1 MRRGAVA
8 DLLPVLAVEEGHFI
22 TVDGRIGAA
31 LACTGIN
38 LAIQSDEAAA
48 TVAALFAETLTYLPL
63 GAHLE
68 LLVTNRP
75 LRADEWVPRHR
86 AQFRA
91 PVGLAAYIEG
101 LADAYRHELGGQ
113 HIPDLRFYA
122 ILSLP
127 GATERRRPRRHRILG
142 TDRAAH
148 RGALAGLTLAASE
161 LAHALAELEIVAT
174 PLGRQGLLDLLWQCA
189 NPTWSQDVVAPY
201 REASPADVRTLRDRL
216 GQSRLVRR
224 ADMLC
229 LDRGYETTM
238 ALRALPDGT
247 FPGWLRALMATG
259 VAFRFAVHIEPL
271 AKEKERTAL
280 TRTLRQRHAVLAE
293 RRYQGSSPDI
303 EQEEA
308 YGEAQDLLR
317 QMSTTD
323 LRTFRTV
330 LFVTVRAG
338 TPTDLSAAARAVGKA
353 LGDAGGTAIDRCQ
366 LYQDVV
372 WQATLP
378 LARNPAG
385 MTYRTVTTN
394 LADTLPFL
402 HHRAGTRAGV
412 LIGFSHPGHEVV
424 TLDMYDPA
432 LDNSNLTCLG
442 ISGSGKT
449 MFAQSFALKHI
460 AKGGRVIVLDRSTGH
475 WDDLVAAVPGAVVHR
490 VLLDSG
496 FRINPWELPRHVNE
510 PSQTKLEYL
519 LDLHTLL
526 VGELHGGTPALTA
539 QERALLE
546 GACRAVYRE
555 KRQPFERH
563 LFEWLRRAEDS
574 EARDGDPL
582 RQQYRALAERLVP
595 YVDGGTYAGLLD
607 GPTTVRPDA
616 LLEVFNFKGLADR
629 LVPLAMLPLIEYIWA
644 VIADPTRPTLVVL
657 DEGWSLLNNPASA
670 RFVAEAT
677 RTGRHHGIITLNL
690 SQMVTDYEG
699 PLGRAVIDNAS
710 VSLLLAQSDHAL
722 PKVQEVFHLSADE
735 RAMVGRLRTVRQVRA
750 GAYLHSRR
758 GADSGEISL
767 YVTPEEYWLFTSV
780 PAERKLRQ
788 AAIARHGGDVW
799 AAVRALA
806 RGAALRDRRGRCRAG
821 APRGG
826 RRMKLAVGALVAV
839 LLVPLLLLAVAAAG
853 VAALAR
859 TLDPLGHLPGLPGSG
874 PLGPVRP
881 GGRPGLL
888 RGHGEPVRRGRRHR
902 PGIDPRPRLRPLG
915 RRAHRAPHRRDQS
928 REPARRPGGGD
939 PPSRAA
945 VRRGPAPD
953 RPVAT
958 GERHGH
964 GRDQQ
969 PRQRRQHALGRRQA
983 VRGAVRLHARA
994 VDDGPS
1000 VGGLSECRARVS
1012 ASGSTT
1018 SASSTAR
1025 PPTSPTTRA
1034 STTRAATRAM
1044 SAHRA
1049 ATPTPRLLLDLVRQ
1063 HAGPPVA
1070 PLVPA
1075 PGKPDPET
1083 GDCVPR
1089 LPVTSATESLTPA
1102 AGVAGDHGRRLRRAK
1117 ASRSRRDTASR
1128 PWAANPPS
1136 LAIPTSTPASTGARR
1151 WTPRS
1156 TPPPPRSPSRART
1169 AGR

>member
-8 DLLPVLAVEEGHFI
+8 DLLPVLAVEEHHFV
-22 TVDGRIGAA
+22 TVDGHVGAA

-38 LAIQSDEAAA
+38 LAIQSDESAA
-48 TVAALFAETLTYLPL
+48 TIAALFADTLNYLPL

-68 LLVTNRP
+68 LLVVNSP
-75 LRADEWVPRHR
+75 LRAEEWVPQHC
-86 AQFRA
+86 AQFH
-91 PVGLAAYIEG
+91 PPIGLAPYVDH
-101 LADAYRHELGGQ
+101 LAVAYRRELGGQ
-113 HIPDLRFYA
+113 HIPALGFYA
-122 ILSLP
+122 VLSLP
-127 GATERRRPRRHRILG
+127 SVRERHRRGTRRALG
-142 TDRAAH
+142 IRRMARDES
-148 RGALAGLTLAASE
+148 LATLTQAVSE

-174 PLGRQGLLDLLWQCA
+174 PIGRQGLLDLLWQCA
-189 NPTWSQDVVAPY
+189 NPTWSQAVVAPY
-201 REASPADVRTLRDRL
+201 REASPADLRTLRDRL

-224 ADMLC
+224 AEMLC

-238 ALRALPDGT
+238 SLRALPDGT
-247 FPGWLRALMATG
+247 FPGWLRSLMATG
-259 VAFRFAVHIEPL
+259 VAFRFAVHIEAL
-271 AKEKERTAL
+271 SKEKERHSL

-293 RRYQGSSPDI
+293 RQHQGSSPDI

-308 YGEAQDLLR
+308 YGEAEDLLR

-323 LRTFRTV
+323 LRTFRTAI
-330 LFVTVRAG
+330 FVTVRAG
-338 TPTDLSAAARAVGKA
+338 TPNDLAAAARAVGKA

-402 HHRAGTRAGV
+402 HHRAGTRGGA

-424 TLDMYDPA
+424 TLDMYDPS

-460 AKGGRVIVLDRSTGH
+460 ARGGRVIVLDRSTGH

-496 FRINPWELPRHVNE
+496 FRINPWELPRHATE
-510 PSQTKLEYL
+510 PNQTKLEYL

-526 VGELHGGTPALTA
+526 VGELHGGTPMLTA
-539 QERALLE
+539 QERAVLE
-546 GACRAVYRE
+546 GACRSVYRE
-555 KRQPFERH
+555 GRAPYERH
-563 LFEWLRRAEDS
+563 LFDWLRRAADEES
-574 EARDGDPL
+574 RDGDPL
-582 RQQYRALAERLVP
+582 RQQHYRALAERLIP

-699 PLGRAVIDNAS
+699 PLGQAVIDNAS

-722 PKVQEVFHLSADE
+722 PQVQAVFHLSADE
-735 RAMVGRLRTVRQVRA
+735 RAMVGRLRTVKQVRA

-806 RGAALRDRRGRCRAG
+806 QGEDD
-821 APRGG
+821 
-826 RRMKLAVGALVAV
+826 
-839 LLVPLLLLAVAAAG
+839 AAA
-853 VAALAR
+853 AE
-859 TLDPLGHLPGLPGSG
+859 D
-874 PLGPVRP
+874 
-881 GGRPGLL
+881 
-888 RGHGEPVRRGRRHR
+888 
-902 PGIDPRPRLRPLG
+902 
-915 RRAHRAPHRRDQS
+915 
-928 REPARRPGGGD
+928 
-939 PPSRAA
+939 
-945 VRRGPAPD
+945 
-953 RPVAT
+953 
-958 GERHGH
+958 
-964 GRDQQ
+964 
-969 PRQRRQHALGRRQA
+969 
-983 VRGAVRLHARA
+983 
-994 VDDGPS
+994 
-1000 VGGLSECRARVS
+1000 
-1012 ASGSTT
+1012 
-1018 SASSTAR
+1018 
-1025 PPTSPTTRA
+1025 
-1034 STTRAATRAM
+1034 
-1044 SAHRA
+1044 
-1049 ATPTPRLLLDLVRQ
+1049 TPMRI
-1063 HAGPPVA
+1063 
-1070 PLVPA
+1070 
-1075 PGKPDPET
+1075 
-1083 GDCVPR
+1083 
-1089 LPVTSATESLTPA
+1089 
-1102 AGVAGDHGRRLRRAK
+1102 VAGRA
-1117 ASRSRRDTASR
+1117 
-1128 PWAANPPS
+1128 
-1136 LAIPTSTPASTGARR
+1136 
-1151 WTPRS
+1151 
-1156 TPPPPRSPSRART
+1156 
-1169 AGR
+1169 

>member
-8 DLLPVLAVEEGHFI
+8 DLLPVLAVEEHHFV
-22 TVDGRIGAA
+22 TVDGHVGAA

-48 TVAALFAETLTYLPL
+48 TIAALFADTLNYLPL

-68 LLVTNRP
+68 LLAINTP
-75 LRADEWVPRHR
+75 LRGEEWVPRHLVQYAPPAGLDSYI
-86 AQFRA
+86 AQ
-91 PVGLAAYIEG
+91 LTAAYRREV
-101 LADAYRHELGGQ
+101 ADQ

-122 ILSLP
+122 LLSLP
-127 GATERRRPRRHRILG
+127 GAKEHHGAGSGRRGGRRTLRRNRAGHRE
-142 TDRAAH
+142 
-148 RGALAGLTLAASE
+148 ALADLTQAASE

-189 NPTWSQDVVAPY
+189 NPTWSQDVIAPY
-201 REASPADVRTLRDRL
+201 REASPADLRTLRDRL
-216 GQSRLVRR
+216 GQSRLLRR
-224 ADMLC
+224 ADMLY
-229 LDRGYETTM
+229 LDRSYETTM
-238 ALRALPDGT
+238 SLRALPDGT
-247 FPGWLRALMATG
+247 FPGWLRSLMATG
-259 VAFRFAVHIEPL
+259 VAFRFAVHIEAL
-271 AKEKERTAL
+271 SKEKERQSL

-293 RRYQGSSPDI
+293 RRHQGSSPDI

-317 QMSTTD
+317 AMATTD
-323 LRTFRTV
+323 LRTFRTAI
-330 LFVTVRAG
+330 FVTVRAG
-338 TPTDLSAAARAVGKA
+338 TPNDLAAAARAVGKA

-402 HHRAGTRAGV
+402 HHRAGTRGGA

-424 TLDMYDPA
+424 TLDMYDPS

-460 AKGGRVIVLDRSTGH
+460 ARGGRVIVLDRSTGH
-475 WDDLVAAVPGAVVHR
+475 WDDLVAAVPGAIVHR

-496 FRINPWELPRHVNE
+496 FRINPWELPRHTGE

-539 QERALLE
+539 QERAVLE

-555 KRQPFERH
+555 ERQPFERH
-563 LFEWLRRAEDS
+563 LFDWLRRAEDA
-574 EARDGDPL
+574 EVRDGDPL
-582 RQQYRALAERLVP
+582 RRQHYRALAERLAP
-595 YVDGGTYAGLLD
+595 YVYGGTYAGLLD

-616 LLEVFNFKGLADR
+616 LLEAFNFKGLADR
-629 LVPLAMLPLIEYIWA
+629 LVPLAMLPLIEYIWS

-699 PLGRAVIDNAS
+699 PLGQAVIDNAS

-722 PKVQEVFHLSADE
+722 PQVQSVFHLSADE
-735 RAMVGRLRTVRQVRA
+735 RAMVGRLRTVKQVRA

-788 AAIARHGGDVW
+788 AAIARHDGDVW
-799 AAVRALA
+799 AAVGELA
-806 RGAALRDRRGRCRAG
+806 RGER
-821 APRGG
+821 PS
-826 RRMKLAVGALVAV
+826 
-839 LLVPLLLLAVAAAG
+839 AAA
-853 VAALAR
+853 VE
-859 TLDPLGHLPGLPGSG
+859 G
-874 PLGPVRP
+874 PIR
-881 GGRPGLL
+881 
-888 RGHGEPVRRGRRHR
+888 
-902 PGIDPRPRLRPLG
+902 I
-915 RRAHRAPHRRDQS
+915 
-928 REPARRPGGGD
+928 
-939 PPSRAA
+939 
-945 VRRGPAPD
+945 
-953 RPVAT
+953 
-958 GERHGH
+958 
-964 GRDQQ
+964 
-969 PRQRRQHALGRRQA
+969 
-983 VRGAVRLHARA
+983 
-994 VDDGPS
+994 
-1000 VGGLSECRARVS
+1000 
-1012 ASGSTT
+1012 
-1018 SASSTAR
+1018 
-1025 PPTSPTTRA
+1025 
-1034 STTRAATRAM
+1034 
-1044 SAHRA
+1044 
-1049 ATPTPRLLLDLVRQ
+1049 
-1063 HAGPPVA
+1063 
-1070 PLVPA
+1070 
-1075 PGKPDPET
+1075 
-1083 GDCVPR
+1083 
-1089 LPVTSATESLTPA
+1089 
-1102 AGVAGDHGRRLRRAK
+1102 VAGRA
-1117 ASRSRRDTASR
+1117 
-1128 PWAANPPS
+1128 
-1136 LAIPTSTPASTGARR
+1136 
-1151 WTPRS
+1151 
-1156 TPPPPRSPSRART
+1156 
-1169 AGR
+1169 

>member
-1 MRRGAVA
+1 MHRGAVG
-8 DLLPVLAVEEGHFI
+8 DLLPVLAVEEHHFV
-22 TVDGRIGAA
+22 TVDGQVGAA

-48 TVAALFAETLTYLPL
+48 MIAALFADTLNYLPL

-68 LLVTNRP
+68 LLAVNAP
-75 LRADEWVPRHR
+75 LRAEEWVPRHC
-86 AQFRA
+86 AQFH
-91 PVGLAAYIEG
+91 PPIGLAPYVG
-101 LADAYRHELGGQ
+101 HLAEAYRRELGGQ

-127 GATERRRPRRHRILG
+127 GTNGGRRRRTTRRALRMH
-142 TDRAAH
+142 RAAH
-148 RGALAGLTLAASE
+148 NEALGTLTQAVSE
-161 LAHALAELEIVAT
+161 LAHAFAELDIVAT

-189 NPTWSQDVVAPY
+189 NPTWSQDVAAPS

-216 GQSRLVRR
+216 GQSRLLRR

-238 ALRALPDGT
+238 SLRALPDGT

-259 VAFRFAVHIEPL
+259 VAFRFALHIEAL
-271 AKEKERTAL
+271 SKEKERQSL

-293 RRYQGSSPDI
+293 RSHQGSSPDI

-308 YGEAQDLLR
+308 YGEAHDLLR
-317 QMSTTD
+317 ALAATD
-323 LRTFRTV
+323 LRTFRTAI
-330 LFVTVRAG
+330 FVTVRAG
-338 TPTDLSAAARAVGKA
+338 SPNDLSAAARAVGKA

-385 MTYRTVTTN
+385 MVYRTVTTN

-402 HHRAGTRAGV
+402 HHRAGTRGGA
-412 LIGFSHPGHEVV
+412 LIAFSHPGHEVV

-460 AKGGRVIVLDRSTGH
+460 ARGGRVIVLDRSTGH

-490 VLLDSG
+490 VLLDGG

-555 KRQPFERH
+555 ERAPYERH
-563 LFEWLRRAEDS
+563 LFDWLRRGETGETGAD
-574 EARDGDPL
+574 ADPVR
-582 RQQYRALAERLVP
+582 RQQHRALAERLAP
-595 YVDGGTYAGLLD
+595 YVHGGTYAGLLD

-629 LVPLAMLPLIEYIWA
+629 LVPLAMLPLIEYIWS

-722 PKVQEVFHLSADE
+722 PRVQEVFHLSADE
-735 RAMVGRLRTVRQVRA
+735 RAMVGRLRTVKQVRA

-780 PAERKLRQ
+780 PAERNLRQ

-799 AAVRALA
+799 AAVRELA
-806 RGAALRDRRGRCRAG
+806 RGERATPAEATTALR
-821 APRGG
+821 
-826 RRMKLAVGALVAV
+826 
-839 LLVPLLLLAVAAAG
+839 
-853 VAALAR
+853 
-859 TLDPLGHLPGLPGSG
+859 
-874 PLGPVRP
+874 
-881 GGRPGLL
+881 
-888 RGHGEPVRRGRRHR
+888 
-902 PGIDPRPRLRPLG
+902 I
-915 RRAHRAPHRRDQS
+915 
-928 REPARRPGGGD
+928 
-939 PPSRAA
+939 
-945 VRRGPAPD
+945 
-953 RPVAT
+953 
-958 GERHGH
+958 
-964 GRDQQ
+964 
-969 PRQRRQHALGRRQA
+969 
-983 VRGAVRLHARA
+983 
-994 VDDGPS
+994 
-1000 VGGLSECRARVS
+1000 
-1012 ASGSTT
+1012 
-1018 SASSTAR
+1018 
-1025 PPTSPTTRA
+1025 
-1034 STTRAATRAM
+1034 
-1044 SAHRA
+1044 
-1049 ATPTPRLLLDLVRQ
+1049 
-1063 HAGPPVA
+1063 
-1070 PLVPA
+1070 
-1075 PGKPDPET
+1075 
-1083 GDCVPR
+1083 
-1089 LPVTSATESLTPA
+1089 
-1102 AGVAGDHGRRLRRAK
+1102 VAGRA
-1117 ASRSRRDTASR
+1117 
-1128 PWAANPPS
+1128 
-1136 LAIPTSTPASTGARR
+1136 
-1151 WTPRS
+1151 
-1156 TPPPPRSPSRART
+1156 
-1169 AGR
+1169 

>member
-8 DLLPVLAVEEGHFI
+8 DLLPVLAVEEHHFI
-22 TVDGRIGAA
+22 TVNGRIGSAH
-31 LACTGIN
+31 ACTGIN

-48 TVAALFAETLTYLPL
+48 TSAALFADTLNYLPL

-68 LLVTNRP
+68 LLVINSP
-75 LRADEWVPRHR
+75 LRAAEWVPRHR
-86 AQFRA
+86 AQFHSPA
-91 PVGLAAYIEG
+91 GLAAYVDH
-101 LADAYRHELGGQ
+101 LAAAYHGELGEQ

-127 GATERRRPRRHRILG
+127 GTGERHRARRPHPDRRRLLAR
-142 TDRAAH
+142 DRAAH
-148 RGALAGLTLAASE
+148 REALAALTQATSE

-174 PLGRQGLLDLLWQCA
+174 PLGRQGMLDLLWQCA
-189 NPTWSQDVVAPY
+189 NPTWSQDVIAPY
-201 REASPADVRTLRDRL
+201 RAASPADLRTLRDRL

-224 ADMLC
+224 ADLLC

-238 ALRALPDGT
+238 SLRALPDGT
-247 FPGWLRALMATG
+247 FPGWLRSLMVAG
-259 VAFRFAVHIEPL
+259 VAFRFALHIEPL

-293 RRYQGSSPDI
+293 RQRQGSSPDI

-317 QMSTTD
+317 AMATTD
-323 LRTFRTV
+323 LRTFRTAI
-330 LFVTVRAG
+330 FVTVRAG
-338 TPTDLSAAARAVGKA
+338 TPNEVAAAARVVGKA
-353 LGDAGGTAIDRCQ
+353 LGDAGGTAIDRCP

-402 HHRAGTRAGV
+402 HHRAGTHGGP

-424 TLDMYDPA
+424 TLDMYDPS

-460 AKGGRVIVLDRSTGH
+460 ARGGRVIVLDRSTGH

-496 FRINPWELPRHVNE
+496 FRINPWELPRHAGE
-510 PSQTKLEYL
+510 PNQTKIEYL

-526 VGELHGGTPALTA
+526 VGELHGGTPVLTA
-539 QERALLE
+539 QERAVLE

-555 KRQPFERH
+555 ERIPYERH
-563 LFEWLRRAEDS
+563 LFDWLRKEEVR
-574 EARDGDPL
+574 EAGEGGDPL
-582 RQQYRALAERLVP
+582 RRQHYRALAERLVP
-595 YVDGGTYAGLLD
+595 YVHGGTYAGLLD

-699 PLGRAVIDNAS
+699 PLGQAVIDNAS

-722 PKVQEVFHLSADE
+722 PTVQSVFHLSADE
-735 RAMVGRLRTVRQVRA
+735 RAMVGRLRTVKQVRA

-806 RGAALRDRRGRCRAG
+806 
-821 APRGG
+821 
-826 RRMKLAVGALVAV
+826 
-839 LLVPLLLLAVAAAG
+839 
-853 VAALAR
+853 
-859 TLDPLGHLPGLPGSG
+859 
-874 PLGPVRP
+874 
-881 GGRPGLL
+881 
-888 RGHGEPVRRGRRHR
+888 HGE
-902 PGIDPRPRLRPLG
+902 
-915 RRAHRAPHRRDQS
+915 
-928 REPARRPGGGD
+928 
-939 PPSRAA
+939 
-945 VRRGPAPD
+945 
-953 RPVAT
+953 
-958 GERHGH
+958 
-964 GRDQQ
+964 
-969 PRQRRQHALGRRQA
+969 HA
-983 VRGAVRLHARA
+983 
-994 VDDGPS
+994 
-1000 VGGLSECRARVS
+1000 
-1012 ASGSTT
+1012 TT
-1018 SASSTAR
+1018 SEET
-1025 PPTSPTTRA
+1025 
-1034 STTRAATRAM
+1034 
-1044 SAHRA
+1044 
-1049 ATPTPRLLLDLVRQ
+1049 
-1063 HAGPPVA
+1063 
-1070 PLVPA
+1070 VPI
-1075 PGKPDPET
+1075 
-1083 GDCVPR
+1083 R
-1089 LPVTSATESLTPA
+1089 I
-1102 AGVAGDHGRRLRRAK
+1102 VAGRA
-1117 ASRSRRDTASR
+1117 
-1128 PWAANPPS
+1128 
-1136 LAIPTSTPASTGARR
+1136 
-1151 WTPRS
+1151 
-1156 TPPPPRSPSRART
+1156 
-1169 AGR
+1169 

>member
-1 MRRGAVA
+1 MRRGAIA
-8 DLLPVLAVEEGHFI
+8 DLLPVLAVEEGHFV
-22 TVDGRIGAA
+22 TVDGHVGAA

-38 LAIQSDEAAA
+38 LSIQSDEAAA
-48 TVAALFAETLTYLPL
+48 TIAALFADTLNYLPL

-68 LLVTNRP
+68 LLVVNSP
-75 LRADEWVPRHR
+75 LRADEWVPWHR
-86 AQFRA
+86 AQYA
-91 PVGLAAYIEG
+91 PPVGLDTYVTHLAAAY
-101 LADAYRHELGGQ
+101 RQELGEQ

-127 GATERRRPRRHRILG
+127 GVGEGRRARRPHPDRRRLLAR
-142 TDRAAH
+142 DRVAH
-148 RGALAGLTLAASE
+148 REALATLTQATSE
-161 LAHALAELEIVAT
+161 LAHALAELGIVAT

-189 NPTWSQDVVAPY
+189 NPTWSQEVVAPY
-201 REASPADVRTLRDRL
+201 RAASPADLRTLRDRL
-216 GQSRLVRR
+216 GQSRLLRR

-238 ALRALPDGT
+238 SLRALPDGT

-259 VAFRFAVHIEPL
+259 VAFRFAVHIEAL
-271 AKEKERTAL
+271 SKEKERQSL

-293 RRYQGSSPDI
+293 RQHQGSSPDI

-308 YGEAQDLLR
+308 YDEAQNLLR
-317 QMSTTD
+317 AMATTD
-323 LRTFRTV
+323 LRTFRTAI
-330 LFVTVRAG
+330 FVTVHAG
-338 TPTDLSAAARAVGKA
+338 TSNDLGAAARAVGKA

-402 HHRAGTRAGV
+402 HHRAGTHGGA

-424 TLDMYDPA
+424 TLDMYDPS

-460 AKGGRVIVLDRSTGH
+460 ARGGRVIVLDRSTGH

-496 FRINPWELPRHVNE
+496 FRINPWELPRHMSE

-519 LDLHTLL
+519 LDLHTLM
-526 VGELHGGTPALTA
+526 VGELHGGAPALTA

-555 KRQPFERH
+555 ERAPYECH
-563 LFEWLRRAEDS
+563 LFDWLRRAETT
-574 EARDGDPL
+574 EGGDDINPV
-582 RQQYRALAERLVP
+582 RGQQYRALAERLVP
-595 YVDGGTYAGLLD
+595 YVHGGTYAGLLD

-629 LVPLAMLPLIEYIWA
+629 LVPLAMLPLIEYIWS

-657 DEGWSLLNNPASA
+657 DEGWSLLNNLASA

-699 PLGRAVIDNAS
+699 PLGQAVIDNAS

-722 PKVQEVFHLSADE
+722 PTVQSVFHLSADE

-780 PAERKLRQ
+780 PTERSLRQ
-788 AAIARHGGDVW
+788 AAIARNGGDVW
-799 AAVRALA
+799 AAVRELA
-806 RGAALRDRRGRCRAG
+806 RGERAT
-821 APRGG
+821 
-826 RRMKLAVGALVAV
+826 LAE
-839 LLVPLLLLAVAAAG
+839 AAA
-853 VAALAR
+853 
-859 TLDPLGHLPGLPGSG
+859 PL
-874 PLGPVRP
+874 R
-881 GGRPGLL
+881 
-888 RGHGEPVRRGRRHR
+888 
-902 PGIDPRPRLRPLG
+902 I
-915 RRAHRAPHRRDQS
+915 
-928 REPARRPGGGD
+928 
-939 PPSRAA
+939 
-945 VRRGPAPD
+945 
-953 RPVAT
+953 
-958 GERHGH
+958 
-964 GRDQQ
+964 
-969 PRQRRQHALGRRQA
+969 
-983 VRGAVRLHARA
+983 
-994 VDDGPS
+994 
-1000 VGGLSECRARVS
+1000 
-1012 ASGSTT
+1012 
-1018 SASSTAR
+1018 
-1025 PPTSPTTRA
+1025 
-1034 STTRAATRAM
+1034 
-1044 SAHRA
+1044 
-1049 ATPTPRLLLDLVRQ
+1049 
-1063 HAGPPVA
+1063 
-1070 PLVPA
+1070 
-1075 PGKPDPET
+1075 
-1083 GDCVPR
+1083 
-1089 LPVTSATESLTPA
+1089 
-1102 AGVAGDHGRRLRRAK
+1102 VAGRA
-1117 ASRSRRDTASR
+1117 
-1128 PWAANPPS
+1128 
-1136 LAIPTSTPASTGARR
+1136 
-1151 WTPRS
+1151 
-1156 TPPPPRSPSRART
+1156 
-1169 AGR
+1169 

>member
-38 LAIQSDEAAA
+38 LAIRSDEAAT

-68 LLVTNRP
+68 LLVINSP

-86 AQFRA
+86 AQFHPPA
-91 PVGLAAYIEG
+91 GLVDYIDHLSE
-101 LADAYRHELGGQ
+101 AYRRELGGQ

-127 GATERRRPRRHRILG
+127 GAKEGRRRGTRRRLG
-142 TDRAAH
+142 MDRAAH
-148 RGALAGLTLAASE
+148 RETLAALIQAANE

-189 NPTWSQDVVAPY
+189 NPTWSQDVIAPY
-201 REASPADVRTLRDRL
+201 REASPADLRTLRDRL
-216 GQSRLVRR
+216 GQSRLLRR
-224 ADMLC
+224 ADSLC
-229 LDRGYETTM
+229 LDRSYETTM

-247 FPGWLRALMATG
+247 FPGWLRSLMATG
-259 VAFRFAVHIEPL
+259 VAFRFAVHIEAL
-271 AKEKERTAL
+271 SKEKERQSL

-317 QMSTTD
+317 AMSTTD
-323 LRTFRTV
+323 LRTFRTAI
-330 LFVTVRAG
+330 FVTVRAT
-338 TPTDLSAAARAVGKA
+338 TPNDVAAAARAVGKA

-402 HHRAGTRAGV
+402 HHRAGTRGGA

-424 TLDMYDPA
+424 TLDMYDPS

-460 AKGGRVIVLDRSTGH
+460 ARGGRVIVLDRSTGH

-496 FRINPWELPRHVNE
+496 FRINPWELPRHVTE

-526 VGELHGGTPALTA
+526 VGELHGGTPVLTA
-539 QERALLE
+539 QERAVLE

-555 KRQPFERH
+555 ERQPFERH
-563 LFEWLRRAEDS
+563 LFEWLRRAE
-574 EARDGDPL
+574 EAESRDGDPL
-582 RQQYRALAERLVP
+582 RRQHYRALAERLAP
-595 YVDGGTYAGLLD
+595 YVHGGTYAGLLD

-699 PLGRAVIDNAS
+699 PLGQAVIDNAS

-722 PKVQEVFHLSADE
+722 PTVQSVFHLSADE
-735 RAMVGRLRTVRQVRA
+735 RAMVGRLRTVKQVRA

-806 RGAALRDRRGRCRAG
+806 RDERPSAVEAE
-821 APRGG
+821 APIRI
-826 RRMKLAVGALVAV
+826 M
-839 LLVPLLLLAVAAAG
+839 
-853 VAALAR
+853 
-859 TLDPLGHLPGLPGSG
+859 
-874 PLGPVRP
+874 
-881 GGRPGLL
+881 
-888 RGHGEPVRRGRRHR
+888 
-902 PGIDPRPRLRPLG
+902 
-915 RRAHRAPHRRDQS
+915 
-928 REPARRPGGGD
+928 
-939 PPSRAA
+939 
-945 VRRGPAPD
+945 
-953 RPVAT
+953 
-958 GERHGH
+958 
-964 GRDQQ
+964 
-969 PRQRRQHALGRRQA
+969 
-983 VRGAVRLHARA
+983 
-994 VDDGPS
+994 
-1000 VGGLSECRARVS
+1000 
-1012 ASGSTT
+1012 
-1018 SASSTAR
+1018 
-1025 PPTSPTTRA
+1025 
-1034 STTRAATRAM
+1034 
-1044 SAHRA
+1044 
-1049 ATPTPRLLLDLVRQ
+1049 
-1063 HAGPPVA
+1063 
-1070 PLVPA
+1070 
-1075 PGKPDPET
+1075 
-1083 GDCVPR
+1083 
-1089 LPVTSATESLTPA
+1089 
-1102 AGVAGDHGRRLRRAK
+1102 
-1117 ASRSRRDTASR
+1117 
-1128 PWAANPPS
+1128 
-1136 LAIPTSTPASTGARR
+1136 
-1151 WTPRS
+1151 
-1156 TPPPPRSPSRART
+1156 
-1169 AGR
+1169 AGRA

>member
-8 DLLPVLAVEEGHFI
+8 DLLPVLAVEEHHFV
-22 TVDGRIGAA
+22 TVDGHVGAA

-48 TVAALFAETLTYLPL
+48 TIAALFADTLNYLPL

-68 LLVTNRP
+68 LLAINTP
-75 LRADEWVPRHR
+75 LRGEEWVPRHLVQYAPPAGLDSYI
-86 AQFRA
+86 AQ
-91 PVGLAAYIEG
+91 LTAAYRREV
-101 LADAYRHELGGQ
+101 ADQ

-122 ILSLP
+122 LLSLP
-127 GATERRRPRRHRILG
+127 GAKEHHGAGSGRRGGRRTLRRNRAGHRE
-142 TDRAAH
+142 
-148 RGALAGLTLAASE
+148 ALADLTQAASE

-189 NPTWSQDVVAPY
+189 NPTWSQDVIAPY
-201 REASPADVRTLRDRL
+201 REASPADLRTLRDRL
-216 GQSRLVRR
+216 GQSRLLRR
-224 ADMLC
+224 ADMLY
-229 LDRGYETTM
+229 LDRSYETTM
-238 ALRALPDGT
+238 SLRALPDGT
-247 FPGWLRALMATG
+247 FPGWLRSLMATG
-259 VAFRFAVHIEPL
+259 VAFRFAVHIEAL
-271 AKEKERTAL
+271 SKEKERQSL

-293 RRYQGSSPDI
+293 RRHQGSSPDI

-317 QMSTTD
+317 AMATTD
-323 LRTFRTV
+323 LRTFRTAI
-330 LFVTVRAG
+330 FVTVRAG
-338 TPTDLSAAARAVGKA
+338 TPNDLSAAARAVGKA

-402 HHRAGTRAGV
+402 HHRAGTRGGA

-424 TLDMYDPA
+424 TLDMYDPS

-460 AKGGRVIVLDRSTGH
+460 ARGGRVIVLDRSTGH
-475 WDDLVAAVPGAVVHR
+475 WDDLVAAVPGAIVHR

-496 FRINPWELPRHVNE
+496 FRINPWELPRHTGE

-539 QERALLE
+539 QERAVLE

-555 KRQPFERH
+555 ERQPFERH
-563 LFEWLRRAEDS
+563 LFDWLRRAEDA
-574 EARDGDPL
+574 EVRDGDPL
-582 RQQYRALAERLVP
+582 RRQHYRALAERLAP
-595 YVDGGTYAGLLD
+595 YVYGGTYAGLLD

-616 LLEVFNFKGLADR
+616 LLEAFNFKGLADR
-629 LVPLAMLPLIEYIWA
+629 LVPLAMLPLIEYIWS

-699 PLGRAVIDNAS
+699 PLGQAVIDNAS

-722 PKVQEVFHLSADE
+722 PQVQSVFHLSADE
-735 RAMVGRLRTVRQVRA
+735 RAMVGRLRTVKQVRA

-788 AAIARHGGDVW
+788 AAIARHDGDVW
-799 AAVRALA
+799 AAVGELA
-806 RGAALRDRRGRCRAG
+806 RGER
-821 APRGG
+821 PS
-826 RRMKLAVGALVAV
+826 
-839 LLVPLLLLAVAAAG
+839 AAA
-853 VAALAR
+853 VE
-859 TLDPLGHLPGLPGSG
+859 G
-874 PLGPVRP
+874 PIR
-881 GGRPGLL
+881 
-888 RGHGEPVRRGRRHR
+888 
-902 PGIDPRPRLRPLG
+902 I
-915 RRAHRAPHRRDQS
+915 
-928 REPARRPGGGD
+928 
-939 PPSRAA
+939 
-945 VRRGPAPD
+945 
-953 RPVAT
+953 
-958 GERHGH
+958 
-964 GRDQQ
+964 
-969 PRQRRQHALGRRQA
+969 
-983 VRGAVRLHARA
+983 
-994 VDDGPS
+994 
-1000 VGGLSECRARVS
+1000 
-1012 ASGSTT
+1012 
-1018 SASSTAR
+1018 
-1025 PPTSPTTRA
+1025 
-1034 STTRAATRAM
+1034 
-1044 SAHRA
+1044 
-1049 ATPTPRLLLDLVRQ
+1049 
-1063 HAGPPVA
+1063 
-1070 PLVPA
+1070 
-1075 PGKPDPET
+1075 
-1083 GDCVPR
+1083 
-1089 LPVTSATESLTPA
+1089 
-1102 AGVAGDHGRRLRRAK
+1102 VAGRA
-1117 ASRSRRDTASR
+1117 
-1128 PWAANPPS
+1128 
-1136 LAIPTSTPASTGARR
+1136 
-1151 WTPRS
+1151 
-1156 TPPPPRSPSRART
+1156 
-1169 AGR
+1169 

>member
-8 DLLPVLAVEEGHFI
+8 DLLPVLAVEEHHFVTIDGH
-22 TVDGRIGAA
+22 VGAA

-48 TVAALFAETLTYLPL
+48 TIAALFADTLNYLPL

-68 LLVTNRP
+68 LLAINTP
-75 LRADEWVPRHR
+75 LRGEEWVPRHL
-86 AQFRA
+86 AQYA
-91 PVGLAAYIEG
+91 PPAGLSGY
-101 LADAYRHELGGQ
+101 LASLTDAYQREVADQ
-113 HIPDLRFYA
+113 HIPDLRFSA
-122 ILSLP
+122 LLSLP
-127 GATERRRPRRHRILG
+127 GAKEHHGAGSGRRGGRRTLRCNRAGHRE
-142 TDRAAH
+142 
-148 RGALAGLTLAASE
+148 ALADLTQAASE

-189 NPTWSQDVVAPY
+189 NPTWSQEVVAPY
-201 REASPADVRTLRDRL
+201 REASPADLRTLRDRL
-216 GQSRLVRR
+216 GQSRLLRR

-238 ALRALPDGT
+238 SLRALPDGT

-259 VAFRFAVHIEPL
+259 VAFRFAVHIEAL
-271 AKEKERTAL
+271 SKEKERQSL

-293 RRYQGSSPDI
+293 RRHQGSSPDI

-308 YGEAQDLLR
+308 YDEAQDLLR
-317 QMSTTD
+317 AMSTTD
-323 LRTFRTV
+323 LRTFRTAI
-330 LFVTVRAG
+330 FVTVRAT
-338 TPTDLSAAARAVGKA
+338 TPNDVAAAARAVGKA

-402 HHRAGTRAGV
+402 HHRAGTRGGA

-460 AKGGRVIVLDRSTGH
+460 ARGGRVIVLDRSTGH

-496 FRINPWELPRHVNE
+496 FRINPWELPRHASE

-539 QERALLE
+539 QERAVLE

-555 KRQPFERH
+555 EQKPYERH
-563 LFEWLRRAEDS
+563 LFDWLRKE
-574 EARDGDPL
+574 EAREGGEGGDPL
-582 RQQYRALAERLVP
+582 RRQHYRALAERLVP
-595 YVDGGTYAGLLD
+595 YVHDGTYAGLLD

-699 PLGRAVIDNAS
+699 PLGQAVIDNAA

-722 PKVQEVFHLSADE
+722 PRVQEVFHLSVDE
-735 RAMVGRLRTVRQVRA
+735 RAMVGRLRTVKQVRA

-767 YVTPEEYWLFTSV
+767 SVTPEEYWLFTSV

-788 AAIARHGGDVW
+788 AAIARHDGDVW

-806 RGAALRDRRGRCRAG
+806 RGEGLQTAEDK
-821 APRGG
+821 APIR
-826 RRMKLAVGALVAV
+826 
-839 LLVPLLLLAVAAAG
+839 
-853 VAALAR
+853 
-859 TLDPLGHLPGLPGSG
+859 
-874 PLGPVRP
+874 
-881 GGRPGLL
+881 
-888 RGHGEPVRRGRRHR
+888 
-902 PGIDPRPRLRPLG
+902 I
-915 RRAHRAPHRRDQS
+915 
-928 REPARRPGGGD
+928 
-939 PPSRAA
+939 
-945 VRRGPAPD
+945 
-953 RPVAT
+953 
-958 GERHGH
+958 
-964 GRDQQ
+964 
-969 PRQRRQHALGRRQA
+969 
-983 VRGAVRLHARA
+983 
-994 VDDGPS
+994 
-1000 VGGLSECRARVS
+1000 
-1012 ASGSTT
+1012 
-1018 SASSTAR
+1018 
-1025 PPTSPTTRA
+1025 
-1034 STTRAATRAM
+1034 
-1044 SAHRA
+1044 
-1049 ATPTPRLLLDLVRQ
+1049 
-1063 HAGPPVA
+1063 
-1070 PLVPA
+1070 
-1075 PGKPDPET
+1075 
-1083 GDCVPR
+1083 
-1089 LPVTSATESLTPA
+1089 
-1102 AGVAGDHGRRLRRAK
+1102 VAGRA
-1117 ASRSRRDTASR
+1117 
-1128 PWAANPPS
+1128 
-1136 LAIPTSTPASTGARR
+1136 
-1151 WTPRS
+1151 
-1156 TPPPPRSPSRART
+1156 
-1169 AGR
+1169 

>member
-8 DLLPVLAVEEGHFI
+8 DLLPVLAVEEHHFVTIDGH
-22 TVDGRIGAA
+22 VGAA

-48 TVAALFAETLTYLPL
+48 TIAALFADTLNYLPL

-68 LLVTNRP
+68 LLAINTP
-75 LRADEWVPRHR
+75 LRGEEWVPRHL
-86 AQFRA
+86 AQYA
-91 PVGLAAYIEG
+91 PPAGLSGY
-101 LADAYRHELGGQ
+101 LASLTDAYQREVADQ
-113 HIPDLRFYA
+113 HIPDLRFSA
-122 ILSLP
+122 LLSLP
-127 GATERRRPRRHRILG
+127 GAKEHHGAGSGRRGGRRTLRCNRAGHRE
-142 TDRAAH
+142 
-148 RGALAGLTLAASE
+148 ALADLTQAASE

-189 NPTWSQDVVAPY
+189 NPTWSQEVVAPY
-201 REASPADVRTLRDRL
+201 REASPADLRTLRDRL
-216 GQSRLVRR
+216 GQSRLLRR

-238 ALRALPDGT
+238 SLRALPDGT

-259 VAFRFAVHIEPL
+259 VAFRFAVHIEAL
-271 AKEKERTAL
+271 SKEKERQSL

-293 RRYQGSSPDI
+293 RRHQGSSPDI

-308 YGEAQDLLR
+308 YDEAQDLLR
-317 QMSTTD
+317 AMSTTD
-323 LRTFRTV
+323 LRTFRTAI
-330 LFVTVRAG
+330 FVTVRAT
-338 TPTDLSAAARAVGKA
+338 TPNDVAAAARAVGKA

-402 HHRAGTRAGV
+402 HHRAGTRGGA

-460 AKGGRVIVLDRSTGH
+460 ARGGRVIVLDRSTGH

-496 FRINPWELPRHVNE
+496 FRINPWELPRHASE

-539 QERALLE
+539 QERAVLE

-555 KRQPFERH
+555 EQKPYERH
-563 LFEWLRRAEDS
+563 LFDWLRKE
-574 EARDGDPL
+574 EAREGGEGGDPL
-582 RQQYRALAERLVP
+582 RRQHYRALAERLVP
-595 YVDGGTYAGLLD
+595 YVHDGTYAGLLD

-699 PLGRAVIDNAS
+699 PLGQAVIDNAS

-722 PKVQEVFHLSADE
+722 PRVQEVFHLSVDE
-735 RAMVGRLRTVRQVRA
+735 RAMVGRLRTVKQVRA

-767 YVTPEEYWLFTSV
+767 SVTPEEYWLFTSV

-788 AAIARHGGDVW
+788 AAIARHDGDVW

-806 RGAALRDRRGRCRAG
+806 RGEGLQTAEDK
-821 APRGG
+821 APIR
-826 RRMKLAVGALVAV
+826 
-839 LLVPLLLLAVAAAG
+839 
-853 VAALAR
+853 
-859 TLDPLGHLPGLPGSG
+859 
-874 PLGPVRP
+874 
-881 GGRPGLL
+881 
-888 RGHGEPVRRGRRHR
+888 
-902 PGIDPRPRLRPLG
+902 I
-915 RRAHRAPHRRDQS
+915 
-928 REPARRPGGGD
+928 
-939 PPSRAA
+939 
-945 VRRGPAPD
+945 
-953 RPVAT
+953 
-958 GERHGH
+958 
-964 GRDQQ
+964 
-969 PRQRRQHALGRRQA
+969 
-983 VRGAVRLHARA
+983 
-994 VDDGPS
+994 
-1000 VGGLSECRARVS
+1000 
-1012 ASGSTT
+1012 
-1018 SASSTAR
+1018 
-1025 PPTSPTTRA
+1025 
-1034 STTRAATRAM
+1034 
-1044 SAHRA
+1044 
-1049 ATPTPRLLLDLVRQ
+1049 
-1063 HAGPPVA
+1063 
-1070 PLVPA
+1070 
-1075 PGKPDPET
+1075 
-1083 GDCVPR
+1083 
-1089 LPVTSATESLTPA
+1089 
-1102 AGVAGDHGRRLRRAK
+1102 VAGRA
-1117 ASRSRRDTASR
+1117 
-1128 PWAANPPS
+1128 
-1136 LAIPTSTPASTGARR
+1136 
-1151 WTPRS
+1151 
-1156 TPPPPRSPSRART
+1156 
-1169 AGR
+1169 

>member
-8 DLLPVLAVEEGHFI
+8 DLLPVLAVEEHHFI
-22 TVDGRIGAA
+22 TVNGRIGSAH
-31 LACTGIN
+31 ACTGIN

-48 TVAALFAETLTYLPL
+48 TSAALFADTLNYLPL

-68 LLVTNRP
+68 LLVINSP
-75 LRADEWVPRHR
+75 LRAAEWVPRHR
-86 AQFRA
+86 AQFHSPA
-91 PVGLAAYIEG
+91 GLAAYVDH
-101 LADAYRHELGGQ
+101 LAAAYHGELGEQ

-127 GATERRRPRRHRILG
+127 GTGERHRARRPHPDRRRLLAR
-142 TDRAAH
+142 DRAAH
-148 RGALAGLTLAASE
+148 REALAALTQATSE
-161 LAHALAELEIVAT
+161 LVHALTELEIVAT
-174 PLGRQGLLDLLWQCA
+174 PLGRQGMLDLLWQCA
-189 NPTWSQDVVAPY
+189 NPTWSQDVIAPY
-201 REASPADVRTLRDRL
+201 RAASPADLRTLRDRL

-224 ADMLC
+224 ADLLC

-238 ALRALPDGT
+238 SLRALPDGT
-247 FPGWLRALMATG
+247 FPGWLRSLMAAG

-293 RRYQGSSPDI
+293 RQHQGSSPDI

-317 QMSTTD
+317 AMATTD
-323 LRTFRTV
+323 LRTFRTAI
-330 LFVTVRAG
+330 FVTVRAG
-338 TPTDLSAAARAVGKA
+338 TPNEVAAAARVVGKA

-402 HHRAGTRAGV
+402 HHRAGTHGGP

-424 TLDMYDPA
+424 TLDMYDPS

-460 AKGGRVIVLDRSTGH
+460 ARGGRVIVLDRSTGH

-496 FRINPWELPRHVNE
+496 FRINPWELPRHATE
-510 PSQTKLEYL
+510 PNQTKLEYL

-526 VGELHGGTPALTA
+526 VGELHGGTPMLTA
-539 QERALLE
+539 QERAVLE
-546 GACRAVYRE
+546 GACRSVYRE
-555 KRQPFERH
+555 GRAPYERH
-563 LFEWLRRAEDS
+563 LFDWLRRAADEES
-574 EARDGDPL
+574 RDGDPL
-582 RQQYRALAERLVP
+582 RQQHYRALAERLIP

-699 PLGRAVIDNAS
+699 PLGQAVIDNAS
-710 VSLLLAQSDHAL
+710 VSLLLAQTDHAL
-722 PKVQEVFHLSADE
+722 PTVQSVFHLSADE
-735 RAMVGRLRTVRQVRA
+735 RAMVGRLRTVKQVRA

-806 RGAALRDRRGRCRAG
+806 QGEDD
-821 APRGG
+821 
-826 RRMKLAVGALVAV
+826 
-839 LLVPLLLLAVAAAG
+839 AAA
-853 VAALAR
+853 AE
-859 TLDPLGHLPGLPGSG
+859 D
-874 PLGPVRP
+874 
-881 GGRPGLL
+881 
-888 RGHGEPVRRGRRHR
+888 
-902 PGIDPRPRLRPLG
+902 
-915 RRAHRAPHRRDQS
+915 
-928 REPARRPGGGD
+928 
-939 PPSRAA
+939 
-945 VRRGPAPD
+945 
-953 RPVAT
+953 
-958 GERHGH
+958 
-964 GRDQQ
+964 
-969 PRQRRQHALGRRQA
+969 
-983 VRGAVRLHARA
+983 
-994 VDDGPS
+994 
-1000 VGGLSECRARVS
+1000 
-1012 ASGSTT
+1012 
-1018 SASSTAR
+1018 
-1025 PPTSPTTRA
+1025 
-1034 STTRAATRAM
+1034 
-1044 SAHRA
+1044 
-1049 ATPTPRLLLDLVRQ
+1049 TPMRI
-1063 HAGPPVA
+1063 
-1070 PLVPA
+1070 
-1075 PGKPDPET
+1075 
-1083 GDCVPR
+1083 
-1089 LPVTSATESLTPA
+1089 
-1102 AGVAGDHGRRLRRAK
+1102 VAGRA
-1117 ASRSRRDTASR
+1117 
-1128 PWAANPPS
+1128 
-1136 LAIPTSTPASTGARR
+1136 
-1151 WTPRS
+1151 
-1156 TPPPPRSPSRART
+1156 
-1169 AGR
+1169 

>member
-8 DLLPVLAVEEGHFI
+8 DLLPVLAVEEHHFV
-22 TVDGRIGAA
+22 TVDGHVGAA

-48 TVAALFAETLTYLPL
+48 TIAALFADTLNYLPL

-68 LLVTNRP
+68 LLAINTP
-75 LRADEWVPRHR
+75 LRGEEWVPQHL
-86 AQFRA
+86 AQYA
-91 PVGLAAYIEG
+91 PPAGLSGY
-101 LADAYRHELGGQ
+101 LASLTDAYRREVADQ

-122 ILSLP
+122 LLSLP
-127 GATERRRPRRHRILG
+127 GAKEHHGAGSDRRGGRRTLRRNRAGHRE
-142 TDRAAH
+142 
-148 RGALAGLTLAASE
+148 ALADLTQAASE
-161 LAHALAELEIVAT
+161 LAHALAELEIIAT
-174 PLGRQGLLDLLWQCA
+174 PLGRQRLLDLLWQCA
-189 NPTWSQDVVAPY
+189 NPTWSQDVIAPY
-201 REASPADVRTLRDRL
+201 REASPADLRTLRDRL
-216 GQSRLVRR
+216 GQSRLLRR
-224 ADMLC
+224 ADMLY
-229 LDRGYETTM
+229 LDRSYETTM
-238 ALRALPDGT
+238 SLRALPDGT

-259 VAFRFAVHIEPL
+259 VAFRFAVHIEAL
-271 AKEKERTAL
+271 SKEKERQSL

-293 RRYQGSSPDI
+293 RRHQGSSPDI

-317 QMSTTD
+317 AMSTTD
-323 LRTFRTV
+323 LRTFRTAI
-330 LFVTVRAG
+330 FVTVRAT
-338 TPTDLSAAARAVGKA
+338 TPNDIAAAARAVGKA

-402 HHRAGTRAGV
+402 HHRAGTRGGS

-424 TLDMYDPA
+424 TLDMYDPS

-460 AKGGRVIVLDRSTGH
+460 ARGGRVIVLDRSTGH

-496 FRINPWELPRHVNE
+496 FRINPWELPRHAGE

-526 VGELHGGTPALTA
+526 VGELHSGRPVLTA
-539 QERALLE
+539 QERAVLE

-555 KRQPFERH
+555 EHTPYERH
-563 LFEWLRRAEDS
+563 LFDWLRKE
-574 EARDGDPL
+574 EAREGGEGGDPL
-582 RQQYRALAERLVP
+582 RRQHYRALAERLVP
-595 YVDGGTYAGLLD
+595 YVHGGTYAGLLD

-699 PLGRAVIDNAS
+699 PLGQAVIDNAS

-722 PKVQEVFHLSADE
+722 PQVQSVFHLSADE
-735 RAMVGRLRTVRQVRA
+735 RAMVGRLRTVKQVRA
-750 GAYLHSRR
+750 GGYLHSRR

-806 RGAALRDRRGRCRAG
+806 
-821 APRGG
+821 
-826 RRMKLAVGALVAV
+826 
-839 LLVPLLLLAVAAAG
+839 
-853 VAALAR
+853 
-859 TLDPLGHLPGLPGSG
+859 
-874 PLGPVRP
+874 
-881 GGRPGLL
+881 
-888 RGHGEPVRRGRRHR
+888 HGEHVTTP
-902 PGIDPRPRLRPLG
+902 D
-915 RRAHRAPHRRDQS
+915 
-928 REPARRPGGGD
+928 
-939 PPSRAA
+939 AA
-945 VRRGPAPD
+945 VPIRI
-953 RPVAT
+953 
-958 GERHGH
+958 
-964 GRDQQ
+964 
-969 PRQRRQHALGRRQA
+969 
-983 VRGAVRLHARA
+983 
-994 VDDGPS
+994 
-1000 VGGLSECRARVS
+1000 
-1012 ASGSTT
+1012 
-1018 SASSTAR
+1018 
-1025 PPTSPTTRA
+1025 
-1034 STTRAATRAM
+1034 
-1044 SAHRA
+1044 
-1049 ATPTPRLLLDLVRQ
+1049 
-1063 HAGPPVA
+1063 
-1070 PLVPA
+1070 
-1075 PGKPDPET
+1075 
-1083 GDCVPR
+1083 
-1089 LPVTSATESLTPA
+1089 
-1102 AGVAGDHGRRLRRAK
+1102 VAGRA
-1117 ASRSRRDTASR
+1117 
-1128 PWAANPPS
+1128 
-1136 LAIPTSTPASTGARR
+1136 
-1151 WTPRS
+1151 
-1156 TPPPPRSPSRART
+1156 
-1169 AGR
+1169 

>member
-8 DLLPVLAVEEGHFI
+8 DLLPVLAVEEHHFI
-22 TVDGRIGAA
+22 TVDGHVGTA

-38 LAIQSDEAAA
+38 LSIQSDTAAA

-68 LLVTNRP
+68 LLVINSP

-86 AQFRA
+86 AQFQP
-91 PVGLAAYIEG
+91 PVGLTPYVDH
-101 LADAYRHELGGQ
+101 LADAYREALGGQ
-113 HIPDLRFYA
+113 HVPDLRFYA
-122 ILSLP
+122 ILALP
-127 GATERRRPRRHRILG
+127 GATEGRRRHRRRTIG
-142 TDRAAH
+142 MGRTAH
-148 RGALAGLTLAASE
+148 RETLAALVQAGSE

-189 NPTWSQDVVAPY
+189 NPTWSQEVVAPY
-201 REASPADVRTLRDRL
+201 REASPADLRTLRDRL
-216 GQSRLVRR
+216 GQSRLLRR

-229 LDRGYETTM
+229 LDRRYETTM

-247 FPGWLRALMATG
+247 FPGWLRSLMATG
-259 VAFRFAVHIEPL
+259 VAFRFAVHIEAL
-271 AKEKERTAL
+271 SKEKERQSL

-293 RRYQGSSPDI
+293 RQHQGSSPDI

-308 YGEAQDLLR
+308 YAEAQDLLR
-317 QMSTTD
+317 AMATTD
-323 LRTFRTV
+323 LRTFRTA

-338 TPTDLSAAARAVGKA
+338 TPNDLAAAARAVGKA

-378 LARNPAG
+378 LAHNPAG

-402 HHRAGTRAGV
+402 HHRAGTRGGA

-424 TLDMYDPA
+424 TLDMYDPS

-460 AKGGRVIVLDRSTGH
+460 ARGGRVIVLDRSTGH

-496 FRINPWELPRHVNE
+496 FRINPWELPRHAGE

-519 LDLHTLL
+519 LDLHTLM

-539 QERALLE
+539 QERAVLE
-546 GACRAVYRE
+546 GACRAVYGEHR
-555 KRQPFERH
+555 RGSQGALGPYERH
-563 LFEWLRRAEDS
+563 LFDWLRRAEGEES
-574 EARDGDPL
+574 RDGDAL
-582 RQQYRALAERLVP
+582 RRQQYRALAERLIP

-699 PLGRAVIDNAS
+699 PLGQAVIDNAA

-722 PKVQEVFHLSADE
+722 PQVQAVFHLSADE
-735 RAMVGRLRTVRQVRA
+735 RAMVGRLRTVKQVRA
-750 GAYLHSRR
+750 GGYLHSRR

-806 RGAALRDRRGRCRAG
+806 RGEGLQAEE
-821 APRGG
+821 
-826 RRMKLAVGALVAV
+826 
-839 LLVPLLLLAVAAAG
+839 
-853 VAALAR
+853 
-859 TLDPLGHLPGLPGSG
+859 HELPI
-874 PLGPVRP
+874 R
-881 GGRPGLL
+881 
-888 RGHGEPVRRGRRHR
+888 
-902 PGIDPRPRLRPLG
+902 I
-915 RRAHRAPHRRDQS
+915 
-928 REPARRPGGGD
+928 
-939 PPSRAA
+939 
-945 VRRGPAPD
+945 
-953 RPVAT
+953 
-958 GERHGH
+958 
-964 GRDQQ
+964 
-969 PRQRRQHALGRRQA
+969 
-983 VRGAVRLHARA
+983 
-994 VDDGPS
+994 
-1000 VGGLSECRARVS
+1000 
-1012 ASGSTT
+1012 
-1018 SASSTAR
+1018 
-1025 PPTSPTTRA
+1025 
-1034 STTRAATRAM
+1034 
-1044 SAHRA
+1044 
-1049 ATPTPRLLLDLVRQ
+1049 
-1063 HAGPPVA
+1063 
-1070 PLVPA
+1070 
-1075 PGKPDPET
+1075 
-1083 GDCVPR
+1083 
-1089 LPVTSATESLTPA
+1089 
-1102 AGVAGDHGRRLRRAK
+1102 VAG
-1117 ASRSRRDTASR
+1117 
-1128 PWAANPPS
+1128 
-1136 LAIPTSTPASTGARR
+1136 
-1151 WTPRS
+1151 
-1156 TPPPPRSPSRART
+1156 RT
-1169 AGR
+1169 

>member
-22 TVDGRIGAA
+22 TVDGRIGTA

-38 LAIQSDEAAA
+38 LSIQSDAAAA

-68 LLVTNRP
+68 LLVTNSP

-86 AQFRA
+86 AQFHP
-91 PVGLAAYIEG
+91 PVGLATYVDHIAS
-101 LADAYRHELGGQ
+101 AYREELGGQ

-122 ILSLP
+122 VLSLP
-127 GATERRRPRRHRILG
+127 GAREGRRRG
-142 TDRAAH
+142 TKRTLRMDRAAH
-148 RGALAGLTLAASE
+148 RETLAALIQAASE
-161 LAHALAELEIVAT
+161 LAHALAELDVIAT
-174 PLGRQGLLDLLWQCA
+174 PVARQGMLDLLWQCA

-216 GQSRLVRR
+216 GQSRLLRR
-224 ADMLC
+224 ADSLN

-247 FPGWLRALMATG
+247 FPGWLRSLMATG
-259 VAFRFAVHIEPL
+259 VAFRFALHIEAL
-271 AKEKERTAL
+271 SKEKERQSL
-280 TRTLRQRHAVLAE
+280 SRTLRQRHAVLAE

-317 QMSTTD
+317 AMATTD
-323 LRTFRTV
+323 LRTFRTAI
-330 LFVTVRAG
+330 FITVRAG
-338 TPTDLSAAARAVGKA
+338 TSNDLSAAARAVGKA
-353 LGDAGGTAIDRCQ
+353 LGDAGGTAIDRCH

-372 WQATLP
+372 WRATLP
-378 LARNPAG
+378 LAHNPAG
-385 MTYRTVTTN
+385 MAYRTVTTN

-402 HHRAGTRAGV
+402 HHRAGTHGGP

-424 TLDMYDPA
+424 TLDMYDPS

-460 AKGGRVIVLDRSTGH
+460 ARGGRVIVLDRSTGH
-475 WDDLVAAVPGAVVHR
+475 WDDLTAAVPGAVVHR

-496 FRINPWELPRHVNE
+496 FRINPWELPRHAGE

-526 VGELHGGTPALTA
+526 VGELHGGVPALTA

-555 KRQPFERH
+555 ERLPNERH
-563 LFEWLRRAEDS
+563 LFDWLRRAEREDVG
-574 EARDGDPL
+574 ADADPVR
-582 RQQYRALAERLVP
+582 RQQYRALAERLMP
-595 YVDGGTYAGLLD
+595 YVHGGTYAGLLD

-629 LVPLAMLPLIEYIWA
+629 LVPLAMLPLIEYIWS

-699 PLGRAVIDNAS
+699 PLGQAVIDNAS

-722 PKVQEVFHLSADE
+722 PQVQSVFHLSADE

-767 YVTPEEYWLFTSV
+767 YVT
-780 PAERKLRQ
+780 
-788 AAIARHGGDVW
+788 
-799 AAVRALA
+799 
-806 RGAALRDRRGRCRAG
+806 
-821 APRGG
+821 
-826 RRMKLAVGALVAV
+826 
-839 LLVPLLLLAVAAAG
+839 
-853 VAALAR
+853 
-859 TLDPLGHLPGLPGSG
+859 
-874 PLGPVRP
+874 
-881 GGRPGLL
+881 
-888 RGHGEPVRRGRRHR
+888 
-902 PGIDPRPRLRPLG
+902 
-915 RRAHRAPHRRDQS
+915 
-928 REPARRPGGGD
+928 
-939 PPSRAA
+939 
-945 VRRGPAPD
+945 
-953 RPVAT
+953 
-958 GERHGH
+958 
-964 GRDQQ
+964 
-969 PRQRRQHALGRRQA
+969 
-983 VRGAVRLHARA
+983 
-994 VDDGPS
+994 
-1000 VGGLSECRARVS
+1000 
-1012 ASGSTT
+1012 
-1018 SASSTAR
+1018 
-1025 PPTSPTTRA
+1025 
-1034 STTRAATRAM
+1034 
-1044 SAHRA
+1044 
-1049 ATPTPRLLLDLVRQ
+1049 
-1063 HAGPPVA
+1063 
-1070 PLVPA
+1070 
-1075 PGKPDPET
+1075 
-1083 GDCVPR
+1083 
-1089 LPVTSATESLTPA
+1089 
-1102 AGVAGDHGRRLRRAK
+1102 
-1117 ASRSRRDTASR
+1117 
-1128 PWAANPPS
+1128 
-1136 LAIPTSTPASTGARR
+1136 
-1151 WTPRS
+1151 
-1156 TPPPPRSPSRART
+1156 
-1169 AGR
+1169 

>member
-8 DLLPVLAVEEGHFI
+8 DLLPVLAVEEHHFVTIDGH
-22 TVDGRIGAA
+22 VGAA

-48 TVAALFAETLTYLPL
+48 TIAALFADTLNYLPL

-68 LLVTNRP
+68 LLAINTP
-75 LRADEWVPRHR
+75 LRGEEWVPRHL
-86 AQFRA
+86 AQYA
-91 PVGLAAYIEG
+91 PPAGLSGY
-101 LADAYRHELGGQ
+101 LASLTDAYQREVADQ

-127 GATERRRPRRHRILG
+127 GARERRGVIASRRHRPRALRRN
-142 TDRAAH
+142 RAAH
-148 RGALAGLTLAASE
+148 REALADLAQAASE
-161 LAHALAELEIVAT
+161 LSHALAELEIVAT

-189 NPTWSQDVVAPY
+189 NPTWSQAVVAPY
-201 REASPADVRTLRDRL
+201 REASPADLRTLRDRL
-216 GQSRLVRR
+216 GQSRLLRR

-259 VAFRFAVHIEPL
+259 VAFRFAVHIESL
-271 AKEKERTAL
+271 AKEKERQSL

-293 RRYQGSSPDI
+293 RQHQGSSPDI

-308 YGEAQDLLR
+308 YAEAQDLLR
-317 QMSTTD
+317 AMATTD
-323 LRTFRTV
+323 LRTFRTAV
-330 LFVTVRAG
+330 FVTVRAS
-338 TPTDLSAAARAVGKA
+338 TPDTLAAAARAVGKA

-372 WQATLP
+372 WRATLP

-402 HHRAGTRAGV
+402 HHRAGTRGGA

-424 TLDMYDPA
+424 TLDMYDPS

-460 AKGGRVIVLDRSTGH
+460 ARGGRVIVLDRSTGH

-496 FRINPWELPRHVNE
+496 FRINPWELPRHANE
-510 PSQTKLEYL
+510 PSQTKVEYL

-539 QERALLE
+539 QERAVLE
-546 GACRAVYRE
+546 GACRGVYRE
-555 KRQPFERH
+555 EQKPYERH
-563 LFEWLRRAEDS
+563 LFDWLRKE
-574 EARDGDPL
+574 EAREVGEGSDSL
-582 RQQYRALAERLVP
+582 RRQHYRALAERLVP
-595 YVDGGTYAGLLD
+595 YVHGGTYAGLLD

-722 PKVQEVFHLSADE
+722 PTVQSVFHLSADE

-767 YVTPEEYWLFTSV
+767 SVTPEEYWLFTSV
-780 PAERKLRQ
+780 PAERRLRQ

-799 AAVRALA
+799 AAVRELA
-806 RGAALRDRRGRCRAG
+806 
-821 APRGG
+821 
-826 RRMKLAVGALVAV
+826 
-839 LLVPLLLLAVAAAG
+839 
-853 VAALAR
+853 
-859 TLDPLGHLPGLPGSG
+859 
-874 PLGPVRP
+874 
-881 GGRPGLL
+881 
-888 RGHGEPVRRGRRHR
+888 HGE
-902 PGIDPRPRLRPLG
+902 
-915 RRAHRAPHRRDQS
+915 
-928 REPARRPGGGD
+928 
-939 PPSRAA
+939 
-945 VRRGPAPD
+945 
-953 RPVAT
+953 
-958 GERHGH
+958 
-964 GRDQQ
+964 
-969 PRQRRQHALGRRQA
+969 HA
-983 VRGAVRLHARA
+983 
-994 VDDGPS
+994 
-1000 VGGLSECRARVS
+1000 
-1012 ASGSTT
+1012 TT
-1018 SASSTAR
+1018 SEER
-1025 PPTSPTTRA
+1025 
-1034 STTRAATRAM
+1034 
-1044 SAHRA
+1044 
-1049 ATPTPRLLLDLVRQ
+1049 
-1063 HAGPPVA
+1063 
-1070 PLVPA
+1070 VPI
-1075 PGKPDPET
+1075 
-1083 GDCVPR
+1083 R
-1089 LPVTSATESLTPA
+1089 I
-1102 AGVAGDHGRRLRRAK
+1102 VAGRA
-1117 ASRSRRDTASR
+1117 
-1128 PWAANPPS
+1128 
-1136 LAIPTSTPASTGARR
+1136 
-1151 WTPRS
+1151 
-1156 TPPPPRSPSRART
+1156 
-1169 AGR
+1169 

>member
-1 MRRGAVA
+1 MHKGAVA
-8 DLLPVLAVEEGHFI
+8 DLLSVLTVEEGYFI
-22 TVDGRIGAA
+22 TVDGRIGTA

-38 LAIQSDEAAA
+38 LGIQSDAAA
-48 TVAALFAETLTYLPL
+48 TTIAALFAETLTYLPL

-68 LLVTNRP
+68 LLVINTP
-75 LRADEWVPRHR
+75 LRADEWVPRHL
-86 AQFRA
+86 AQYA
-91 PVGLAAYIEG
+91 PPVGLAAYVDH
-101 LADAYRHELGGQ
+101 LADIYREALGGQ
-113 HIPDLRFYA
+113 HVPDLRFYA
-122 ILSLP
+122 ILALP
-127 GATERRRPRRHRILG
+127 GATDGRKRHRRRTLG
-142 TDRAAH
+142 MGRTAH
-148 RGALAGLTLAASE
+148 RETLAALTQAGSE
-161 LAHALAELEIVAT
+161 LAHAFAELEIVAT

-201 REASPADVRTLRDRL
+201 REASPADLRTLRDRL
-216 GQSRLVRR
+216 GQSRLLRR

-247 FPGWLRALMATG
+247 FPGWLRSLMATG
-259 VAFRFAVHIEPL
+259 VAFRFAVHIEAL
-271 AKEKERTAL
+271 SKEKERQSL

-317 QMSTTD
+317 AMATTD
-323 LRTFRTV
+323 LRTFRTAI
-330 LFVTVRAG
+330 FVTVRAG
-338 TPTDLSAAARAVGKA
+338 TPNDLSAAARAVGKA

-402 HHRAGTRAGV
+402 HHRAGTRGGA

-424 TLDMYDPA
+424 TLDMYDPS

-460 AKGGRVIVLDRSTGH
+460 ARGGRVIVLDRSTGH

-496 FRINPWELPRHVNE
+496 FRINPWELPRHATE
-510 PSQTKLEYL
+510 PNQTKLEYL

-526 VGELHGGTPALTA
+526 VGELHGGTPVLTA
-539 QERALLE
+539 QERAVLE

-555 KRQPFERH
+555 EQKPYERH
-563 LFEWLRRAEDS
+563 LFDWLRKE
-574 EARDGDPL
+574 EAREVGEGGDPL
-582 RQQYRALAERLVP
+582 RRQQYRVLAERLVP
-595 YVDGGTYAGLLD
+595 YVHGGTYAGLLD

-699 PLGRAVIDNAS
+699 PLGQAVIDNAS

-722 PKVQEVFHLSADE
+722 PQVQSVFHLSPDE
-735 RAMVGRLRTVRQVRA
+735 RAMVGRLRTVKQVRA

-767 YVTPEEYWLFTSV
+767 YVTPEEYWLFTSA

-806 RGAALRDRRGRCRAG
+806 
-821 APRGG
+821 
-826 RRMKLAVGALVAV
+826 
-839 LLVPLLLLAVAAAG
+839 
-853 VAALAR
+853 
-859 TLDPLGHLPGLPGSG
+859 
-874 PLGPVRP
+874 
-881 GGRPGLL
+881 
-888 RGHGEPVRRGRRHR
+888 HGEHVTTP
-902 PGIDPRPRLRPLG
+902 D
-915 RRAHRAPHRRDQS
+915 
-928 REPARRPGGGD
+928 
-939 PPSRAA
+939 AA
-945 VRRGPAPD
+945 VPIRIG
-953 RPVAT
+953 
-958 GERHGH
+958 
-964 GRDQQ
+964 
-969 PRQRRQHALGRRQA
+969 
-983 VRGAVRLHARA
+983 
-994 VDDGPS
+994 
-1000 VGGLSECRARVS
+1000 
-1012 ASGSTT
+1012 
-1018 SASSTAR
+1018 
-1025 PPTSPTTRA
+1025 
-1034 STTRAATRAM
+1034 
-1044 SAHRA
+1044 
-1049 ATPTPRLLLDLVRQ
+1049 
-1063 HAGPPVA
+1063 
-1070 PLVPA
+1070 
-1075 PGKPDPET
+1075 
-1083 GDCVPR
+1083 
-1089 LPVTSATESLTPA
+1089 
-1102 AGVAGDHGRRLRRAK
+1102 
-1117 ASRSRRDTASR
+1117 
-1128 PWAANPPS
+1128 
-1136 LAIPTSTPASTGARR
+1136 
-1151 WTPRS
+1151 
-1156 TPPPPRSPSRART
+1156 
-1169 AGR
+1169 AGRA

>member
-8 DLLPVLAVEEGHFI
+8 DLLSVLAVEEGHFI
-22 TVDGRIGAA
+22 TVDGRIGTA

-38 LAIQSDEAAA
+38 LAIQSDEA
-48 TVAALFAETLTYLPL
+48 TTTIAALFADTLTYLPL

-68 LLVTNRP
+68 LLVVNSP

-86 AQFRA
+86 AQFQP
-91 PVGLAAYIEG
+91 PVGLTPYVDH
-101 LADAYRHELGGQ
+101 LADAYREALGGQ
-113 HIPDLRFYA
+113 HVPDLRFYA
-122 ILSLP
+122 ILALP
-127 GATERRRPRRHRILG
+127 GATEGRRRHRRRTFG
-142 TDRAAH
+142 MDRTAH
-148 RGALAGLTLAASE
+148 HETLAALTQAGSE
-161 LAHALAELEIVAT
+161 LSHALAELEIVAT

-189 NPTWSQDVVAPY
+189 NPTWSQDVVAPC
-201 REASPADVRTLRDRL
+201 RAASPADARTLRDRL
-216 GQSRLVRR
+216 GQSRLLRR

-238 ALRALPDGT
+238 TLRALPDGT
-247 FPGWLRALMATG
+247 FPGWLRTLMATG
-259 VAFRFAVHIEPL
+259 VAFRFAVHIEAL
-271 AKEKERTAL
+271 SKEKERTAL

-293 RRYQGSSPDI
+293 RQHQGNSPDI

-317 QMSTTD
+317 AMSTTD
-323 LRTFRTV
+323 LRTFRTAI
-330 LFVTVRAG
+330 FVTVRAG
-338 TPTDLSAAARAVGKA
+338 TPNDLAAAARAVGKA

-378 LARNPAG
+378 LAHNPAG

-402 HHRAGTRAGV
+402 HHRAGTRGGA

-460 AKGGRVIVLDRSTGH
+460 ARGGRVIVLDRSTGH

-496 FRINPWELPRHVNE
+496 FRINPWELPRHASE

-539 QERALLE
+539 QERAVLE
-546 GACRAVYRE
+546 GACRAVYGEHR
-555 KRQPFERH
+555 RGSQGALGPYERH
-563 LFEWLRRAEDS
+563 LFDWLRRAEGEES
-574 EARDGDPL
+574 RDGDAL
-582 RQQYRALAERLVP
+582 RRQQYRALAERLIP

-699 PLGRAVIDNAS
+699 PLGQAVIDNAA

-722 PKVQEVFHLSADE
+722 PQVQAVFHLSADE
-735 RAMVGRLRTVRQVRA
+735 RAMVGRLRTVKQVRA
-750 GAYLHSRR
+750 GGYLHSRR

-767 YVTPEEYWLFTSV
+767 SVTPEEYWLFTSV

-788 AAIARHGGDVW
+788 AAIARHDGDVW

-806 RGAALRDRRGRCRAG
+806 RGEGLQTAETE
-821 APRGG
+821 APIR
-826 RRMKLAVGALVAV
+826 
-839 LLVPLLLLAVAAAG
+839 
-853 VAALAR
+853 
-859 TLDPLGHLPGLPGSG
+859 
-874 PLGPVRP
+874 
-881 GGRPGLL
+881 
-888 RGHGEPVRRGRRHR
+888 
-902 PGIDPRPRLRPLG
+902 I
-915 RRAHRAPHRRDQS
+915 
-928 REPARRPGGGD
+928 
-939 PPSRAA
+939 
-945 VRRGPAPD
+945 
-953 RPVAT
+953 
-958 GERHGH
+958 
-964 GRDQQ
+964 
-969 PRQRRQHALGRRQA
+969 
-983 VRGAVRLHARA
+983 
-994 VDDGPS
+994 
-1000 VGGLSECRARVS
+1000 
-1012 ASGSTT
+1012 
-1018 SASSTAR
+1018 
-1025 PPTSPTTRA
+1025 
-1034 STTRAATRAM
+1034 
-1044 SAHRA
+1044 
-1049 ATPTPRLLLDLVRQ
+1049 
-1063 HAGPPVA
+1063 
-1070 PLVPA
+1070 
-1075 PGKPDPET
+1075 
-1083 GDCVPR
+1083 
-1089 LPVTSATESLTPA
+1089 
-1102 AGVAGDHGRRLRRAK
+1102 VAGRA
-1117 ASRSRRDTASR
+1117 
-1128 PWAANPPS
+1128 
-1136 LAIPTSTPASTGARR
+1136 
-1151 WTPRS
+1151 
-1156 TPPPPRSPSRART
+1156 
-1169 AGR
+1169 

>member
-8 DLLPVLAVEEGHFI
+8 DLLPVLTVEERHFV
-22 TVDGRIGAA
+22 TVDGHVGTA

-38 LAIQSDEAAA
+38 LAIQSDEA
-48 TVAALFAETLTYLPL
+48 TTTIAALFADTLNYLPL

-68 LLVTNRP
+68 LLAINTP
-75 LRADEWVPRHR
+75 LRGEEWVPQHL
-86 AQFRA
+86 AQYMPPA
-91 PVGLAAYIEG
+91 GL
-101 LADAYRHELGGQ
+101 DAYVAQLAVAYRREVADQ

-127 GATERRRPRRHRILG
+127 GAREGRGVIASRRHRPRALRRN
-142 TDRAAH
+142 RAAH
-148 RGALAGLTLAASE
+148 REALANLTQAASE

-201 REASPADVRTLRDRL
+201 REASPADLRTLRDRL
-216 GQSRLVRR
+216 GQSRLLRR

-229 LDRGYETTM
+229 VDRGYETTM

-247 FPGWLRALMATG
+247 FPGWLKSLMATG
-259 VAFRFAVHIEPL
+259 VAFRFALHIEAL
-271 AKEKERTAL
+271 AKEKERQSL
-280 TRTLRQRHAVLAE
+280 SRTLRQRHAVLAE

-308 YGEAQDLLR
+308 YDEAHDLLR
-317 QMSTTD
+317 AMATTD
-323 LRTFRTV
+323 LRTFRTAI
-330 LFVTVRAG
+330 FVTVRAG
-338 TPTDLSAAARAVGKA
+338 TPNDLSAAARAVGKA

-372 WQATLP
+372 WRATLP
-378 LARNPAG
+378 LAYNPAG

-402 HHRAGTRAGV
+402 HHRAGTRGGA

-460 AKGGRVIVLDRSTGH
+460 ARGGRVIVLDRSTGH
-475 WDDLVAAVPGAVVHR
+475 WDDLVAAVPGAIVHR

-496 FRINPWELPRHVNE
+496 FRINPWELPRHATE
-510 PSQTKLEYL
+510 PNQTKLEYL

-526 VGELHGGTPALTA
+526 VGELHGGTLALTA

-546 GACRAVYRE
+546 GACRAVYRAE
-555 KRQPFERH
+555 RAPYERH
-563 LFEWLRRAEDS
+563 LFDWLRRVEGE

-582 RQQYRALAERLVP
+582 RRQHYRALAERLVP
-595 YVDGGTYAGLLD
+595 YVHGGTYAGLLD

-699 PLGRAVIDNAS
+699 PLGQAVIDNAS

-722 PKVQEVFHLSADE
+722 PQVQSVFHLSADE
-735 RAMVGRLRTVRQVRA
+735 RAMVGRLRTVKQVRA
-750 GAYLHSRR
+750 GAFLHSRR

-788 AAIARHGGDVW
+788 AVIQRHSGDVW

-806 RGAALRDRRGRCRAG
+806 RGEGPQTAEPE
-821 APRGG
+821 APIR
-826 RRMKLAVGALVAV
+826 
-839 LLVPLLLLAVAAAG
+839 
-853 VAALAR
+853 
-859 TLDPLGHLPGLPGSG
+859 
-874 PLGPVRP
+874 
-881 GGRPGLL
+881 
-888 RGHGEPVRRGRRHR
+888 
-902 PGIDPRPRLRPLG
+902 I
-915 RRAHRAPHRRDQS
+915 
-928 REPARRPGGGD
+928 
-939 PPSRAA
+939 
-945 VRRGPAPD
+945 
-953 RPVAT
+953 
-958 GERHGH
+958 
-964 GRDQQ
+964 
-969 PRQRRQHALGRRQA
+969 
-983 VRGAVRLHARA
+983 
-994 VDDGPS
+994 
-1000 VGGLSECRARVS
+1000 
-1012 ASGSTT
+1012 
-1018 SASSTAR
+1018 
-1025 PPTSPTTRA
+1025 
-1034 STTRAATRAM
+1034 
-1044 SAHRA
+1044 
-1049 ATPTPRLLLDLVRQ
+1049 
-1063 HAGPPVA
+1063 
-1070 PLVPA
+1070 
-1075 PGKPDPET
+1075 
-1083 GDCVPR
+1083 
-1089 LPVTSATESLTPA
+1089 
-1102 AGVAGDHGRRLRRAK
+1102 VAGRA
-1117 ASRSRRDTASR
+1117 
-1128 PWAANPPS
+1128 
-1136 LAIPTSTPASTGARR
+1136 
-1151 WTPRS
+1151 
-1156 TPPPPRSPSRART
+1156 
-1169 AGR
+1169 

>member
-8 DLLPVLAVEEGHFI
+8 DLLPVLAVEEHHFV
-22 TVDGRIGAA
+22 TVDGHVGAA

-38 LAIQSDEAAA
+38 LAIQSDEAA
-48 TVAALFAETLTYLPL
+48 TTIAALFADTLNYLPL

-68 LLVTNRP
+68 LLAINTP
-75 LRADEWVPRHR
+75 LRGEEWVPQHLVQYAPPAGLDAYV
-86 AQFRA
+86 AQ
-91 PVGLAAYIEG
+91 LTAAYGREV
-101 LADAYRHELGGQ
+101 ADQ
-113 HIPDLRFYA
+113 HIPDLRFSA
-122 ILSLP
+122 LLSLP
-127 GATERRRPRRHRILG
+127 GATEHHGAGSGRRGGRRTLRR
-142 TDRAAH
+142 DRAGH
-148 RGALAGLTLAASE
+148 REALADLTQAASE
-161 LAHALAELEIVAT
+161 LSHALAELEIVAT

-189 NPTWSQDVVAPY
+189 NPTWGQDVVAPY
-201 REASPADVRTLRDRL
+201 REASPADLRTLRDRL
-216 GQSRLVRR
+216 GQSRLLRR

-247 FPGWLRALMATG
+247 FPGWLKSLMATG
-259 VAFRFAVHIEPL
+259 VAFRFALHIEAL
-271 AKEKERTAL
+271 SKEKERQSL

-293 RRYQGSSPDI
+293 RQYQGSSPDI

-317 QMSTTD
+317 QMATTD
-323 LRTFRTV
+323 LRTFRTAI
-330 LFVTVRAG
+330 FVTVRAG
-338 TPTDLSAAARAVGKA
+338 TPNDLSAAARAVGKA

-402 HHRAGTRAGV
+402 HHRAGTRGGA

-460 AKGGRVIVLDRSTGH
+460 ARGGRVIVLDRSTGH

-496 FRINPWELPRHVNE
+496 FRINPWELPRHASE

-539 QERALLE
+539 QERAVLE

-555 KRQPFERH
+555 EQKPYERH
-563 LFEWLRRAEDS
+563 LFDWLRKE
-574 EARDGDPL
+574 EAREGGEGGDPL
-582 RQQYRALAERLVP
+582 RRQHYRALAERLVP
-595 YVDGGTYAGLLD
+595 YVHDGTYAGLLD

-699 PLGRAVIDNAS
+699 PLGQAVIDNAS

-722 PKVQEVFHLSADE
+722 PRVQEVFHLSVDE
-735 RAMVGRLRTVRQVRA
+735 RAMVGRLRTVKQVRA

-767 YVTPEEYWLFTSV
+767 SVTPEEYWLFTSV

-788 AAIARHGGDVW
+788 AAIARHDGDVW

-806 RGAALRDRRGRCRAG
+806 RGEGLQTAEDK
-821 APRGG
+821 APIR
-826 RRMKLAVGALVAV
+826 
-839 LLVPLLLLAVAAAG
+839 
-853 VAALAR
+853 
-859 TLDPLGHLPGLPGSG
+859 
-874 PLGPVRP
+874 
-881 GGRPGLL
+881 
-888 RGHGEPVRRGRRHR
+888 
-902 PGIDPRPRLRPLG
+902 I
-915 RRAHRAPHRRDQS
+915 
-928 REPARRPGGGD
+928 
-939 PPSRAA
+939 
-945 VRRGPAPD
+945 
-953 RPVAT
+953 
-958 GERHGH
+958 
-964 GRDQQ
+964 
-969 PRQRRQHALGRRQA
+969 
-983 VRGAVRLHARA
+983 
-994 VDDGPS
+994 
-1000 VGGLSECRARVS
+1000 
-1012 ASGSTT
+1012 
-1018 SASSTAR
+1018 
-1025 PPTSPTTRA
+1025 
-1034 STTRAATRAM
+1034 
-1044 SAHRA
+1044 
-1049 ATPTPRLLLDLVRQ
+1049 
-1063 HAGPPVA
+1063 
-1070 PLVPA
+1070 
-1075 PGKPDPET
+1075 
-1083 GDCVPR
+1083 
-1089 LPVTSATESLTPA
+1089 
-1102 AGVAGDHGRRLRRAK
+1102 VAGRA
-1117 ASRSRRDTASR
+1117 
-1128 PWAANPPS
+1128 
-1136 LAIPTSTPASTGARR
+1136 
-1151 WTPRS
+1151 
-1156 TPPPPRSPSRART
+1156 
-1169 AGR
+1169 

>member
-38 LAIQSDEAAA
+38 LAIRSDEAAA

-68 LLVTNRP
+68 LLVINSP

-86 AQFRA
+86 AQFHP
-91 PVGLAAYIEG
+91 PVGLAAYVDH
-101 LADAYRHELGGQ
+101 LADAYRESLGGQ
-113 HIPDLRFYA
+113 HIPDLQFYA

-127 GATERRRPRRHRILG
+127 GAREGHRRGTRRRLG
-142 TDRAAH
+142 IDRAAH
-148 RGALAGLTLAASE
+148 RETLAALAQAGSE
-161 LAHALAELEIVAT
+161 LAHAFAELEIVAT

-189 NPTWSQDVVAPY
+189 NPTWGQDVVAPY
-201 REASPADVRTLRDRL
+201 REASPADLRTLRDRL
-216 GQSRLVRR
+216 GQSRLLRR

-238 ALRALPDGT
+238 SLRALPDGT

-259 VAFRFAVHIEPL
+259 VAFRFAVHIEAL
-271 AKEKERTAL
+271 SKEKERQSL

-293 RRYQGSSPDI
+293 RQHQGSSPDI

-323 LRTFRTV
+323 LRTFRTAI
-330 LFVTVRAG
+330 FVTVRAG
-338 TPTDLSAAARAVGKA
+338 TPNDLAAAARAVGKA

-402 HHRAGTRAGV
+402 HHRAGTRGGP

-424 TLDMYDPA
+424 TLDMYDPS

-460 AKGGRVIVLDRSTGH
+460 ARGGRVIVLDRSTGH

-496 FRINPWELPRHVNE
+496 FRINPWELPRHQTE

-526 VGELHGGTPALTA
+526 VGELHGGTPVLTA
-539 QERALLE
+539 QERAVLE
-546 GACRAVYRE
+546 GACRAVYQEERI
-555 KRQPFERH
+555 PYERH
-563 LFEWLRRAEDS
+563 LVDWLRRAEDAES
-574 EARDGDPL
+574 RDGDPL
-582 RQQYRALAERLVP
+582 RRQQYRALAERLVP
-595 YVDGGTYAGLLD
+595 YVHGGTYAGLVD

-629 LVPLAMLPLIEYIWA
+629 LVPLAMLPLIEYIWS

-699 PLGRAVIDNAS
+699 PLGQAVIDNAS
-710 VSLLLAQSDHAL
+710 VSLWLAQSDHAL
-722 PKVQEVFHLSADE
+722 PQVQSVFHLSGDE
-735 RAMVGRLRTVRQVRA
+735 RAMVGRLRTVKQVRA
-750 GAYLHSRR
+750 GAFLHSRR

-767 YVTPEEYWLFTSV
+767 YVTPEEYC
-780 PAERKLRQ
+780 
-788 AAIARHGGDVW
+788 
-799 AAVRALA
+799 AL
-806 RGAALRDRRGRCRAG
+806 
-821 APRGG
+821 
-826 RRMKLAVGALVAV
+826 
-839 LLVPLLLLAVAAAG
+839 
-853 VAALAR
+853 
-859 TLDPLGHLPGLPGSG
+859 HL
-874 PLGPVRP
+874 
-881 GGRPGLL
+881 
-888 RGHGEPVRRGRRHR
+888 
-902 PGIDPRPRLRPLG
+902 
-915 RRAHRAPHRRDQS
+915 
-928 REPARRPGGGD
+928 
-939 PPSRAA
+939 
-945 VRRGPAPD
+945 
-953 RPVAT
+953 
-958 GERHGH
+958 
-964 GRDQQ
+964 
-969 PRQRRQHALGRRQA
+969 
-983 VRGAVRLHARA
+983 
-994 VDDGPS
+994 
-1000 VGGLSECRARVS
+1000 
-1012 ASGSTT
+1012 ST
-1018 SASSTAR
+1018 
-1025 PPTSPTTRA
+1025 
-1034 STTRAATRAM
+1034 
-1044 SAHRA
+1044 
-1049 ATPTPRLLLDLVRQ
+1049 
-1063 HAGPPVA
+1063 
-1070 PLVPA
+1070 
-1075 PGKPDPET
+1075 
-1083 GDCVPR
+1083 
-1089 LPVTSATESLTPA
+1089 
-1102 AGVAGDHGRRLRRAK
+1102 RRAK
-1117 ASRSRRDTASR
+1117 AAPGGDRA
-1128 PWAANPPS
+1128 
-1136 LAIPTSTPASTGARR
+1136 ARR
-1151 WTPRS
+1151 GRLGRS
-1156 TPPPPRSPSRART
+1156 ART
-1169 AGR
+1169 GTRGACHDPR

>member
-1 MRRGAVA
+1 MHRGAVG
-8 DLLPVLAVEEGHFI
+8 DLLPVLAVEEHHFV
-22 TVDGRIGAA
+22 TVDGQVGAA

-48 TVAALFAETLTYLPL
+48 TIAALFADTLNYLPL

-68 LLVTNRP
+68 LLAVNAP
-75 LRADEWVPRHR
+75 LRAEEWVPRHC
-86 AQFRA
+86 AQFH
-91 PVGLAAYIEG
+91 PPIGLAPYVDHLTE
-101 LADAYRHELGGQ
+101 AYRRELGGQ

-127 GATERRRPRRHRILG
+127 GTNEGRRRRTTRRALRMH
-142 TDRAAH
+142 RAAH
-148 RGALAGLTLAASE
+148 NEALGTLTQAVSE
-161 LAHALAELEIVAT
+161 LAHAFAELDIVAT

-189 NPTWSQDVVAPY
+189 NPTWSQDVAAPA

-238 ALRALPDGT
+238 SLRALPGGT

-259 VAFRFAVHIEPL
+259 VAFRFALHIEAL
-271 AKEKERTAL
+271 SKEKERQAL

-293 RRYQGSSPDI
+293 RRHQGSSPDI

-308 YGEAQDLLR
+308 YGEAHDLLR
-317 QMSTTD
+317 ALAATD
-323 LRTFRTV
+323 LRTFRTAI
-330 LFVTVRAG
+330 FVTVRAG
-338 TPTDLSAAARAVGKA
+338 SPNDLSAAARAVGKA
-353 LGDAGGTAIDRCQ
+353 LGDAGGTAIDRCH

-378 LARNPAG
+378 LACNPAG
-385 MTYRTVTTN
+385 MVYRTVTTN
-394 LADTLPFL
+394 LADTMPFL
-402 HHRAGTRAGV
+402 HHRAGTRGGA
-412 LIGFSHPGHEVV
+412 LIAFSHPGHEVV

-460 AKGGRVIVLDRSTGH
+460 ARGGRVIVLDRSTGH

-490 VLLDSG
+490 VLLDGG

-555 KRQPFERH
+555 ERAPYERH
-563 LFEWLRRAEDS
+563 LFDWLRRG
-574 EARDGDPL
+574 EAGETGADADPVR
-582 RQQYRALAERLVP
+582 RQQHRALAERLVP
-595 YVDGGTYAGLLD
+595 YVRGGTYAGLLD

-699 PLGRAVIDNAS
+699 PLGRAVIDNAA

-722 PKVQEVFHLSADE
+722 PRVQEVFHLSADE
-735 RAMVGRLRTVRQVRA
+735 RAMVGRLRTVKQVRA

-767 YVTPEEYWLFTSV
+767 FVTPEEYWLFTSV
-780 PAERKLRQ
+780 PTERKLRQ

-799 AAVRALA
+799 AAVRELA
-806 RGAALRDRRGRCRAG
+806 RGERATPAEAAALR
-821 APRGG
+821 
-826 RRMKLAVGALVAV
+826 
-839 LLVPLLLLAVAAAG
+839 
-853 VAALAR
+853 
-859 TLDPLGHLPGLPGSG
+859 
-874 PLGPVRP
+874 
-881 GGRPGLL
+881 
-888 RGHGEPVRRGRRHR
+888 
-902 PGIDPRPRLRPLG
+902 I
-915 RRAHRAPHRRDQS
+915 
-928 REPARRPGGGD
+928 
-939 PPSRAA
+939 
-945 VRRGPAPD
+945 
-953 RPVAT
+953 
-958 GERHGH
+958 
-964 GRDQQ
+964 
-969 PRQRRQHALGRRQA
+969 
-983 VRGAVRLHARA
+983 
-994 VDDGPS
+994 
-1000 VGGLSECRARVS
+1000 
-1012 ASGSTT
+1012 
-1018 SASSTAR
+1018 
-1025 PPTSPTTRA
+1025 
-1034 STTRAATRAM
+1034 
-1044 SAHRA
+1044 
-1049 ATPTPRLLLDLVRQ
+1049 
-1063 HAGPPVA
+1063 
-1070 PLVPA
+1070 
-1075 PGKPDPET
+1075 
-1083 GDCVPR
+1083 
-1089 LPVTSATESLTPA
+1089 
-1102 AGVAGDHGRRLRRAK
+1102 VAGRA
-1117 ASRSRRDTASR
+1117 
-1128 PWAANPPS
+1128 
-1136 LAIPTSTPASTGARR
+1136 
-1151 WTPRS
+1151 
-1156 TPPPPRSPSRART
+1156 
-1169 AGR
+1169 

>member
-8 DLLPVLAVEEGHFI
+8 DLLPVLAVEEHHFV
-22 TVDGRIGAA
+22 TVDGHVGAA

-48 TVAALFAETLTYLPL
+48 TIAALFADTLNYLPL

-68 LLVTNRP
+68 LLVVNSP
-75 LRADEWVPRHR
+75 LRAEEWVPQHC
-86 AQFRA
+86 AQFY
-91 PVGLAAYIEG
+91 PPDGLTPYVDH
-101 LADAYRHELGGQ
+101 LAEAYRRELGGQ

-127 GATERRRPRRHRILG
+127 GIGEGHRRRTTRRTLRMH
-142 TDRAAH
+142 RAAH
-148 RGALAGLTLAASE
+148 NETLAALTQAASE
-161 LAHALAELEIVAT
+161 LAHALAELGIIAT

-189 NPTWSQDVVAPY
+189 NPMWSQAVVAPY
-201 REASPADVRTLRDRL
+201 REASPADLRTLRDRL
-216 GQSRLVRR
+216 GQSRLLRR

-229 LDRGYETTM
+229 LDRSYETTM
-238 ALRALPDGT
+238 TLRALPDGT
-247 FPGWLRALMATG
+247 FPGWLRSLMATG
-259 VAFRFAVHIEPL
+259 VAFRFALHIEAL
-271 AKEKERTAL
+271 SKEKERQSL

-293 RRYQGSSPDI
+293 RRHQGSSPDI

-308 YGEAQDLLR
+308 YGEAEDLLR

-323 LRTFRTV
+323 LRTFRTAI
-330 LFVTVRAG
+330 FVTVRAT
-338 TPTDLSAAARAVGKA
+338 TPNDVAAAARAVGKA

-402 HHRAGTRAGV
+402 HHRAGTRGGA

-460 AKGGRVIVLDRSTGH
+460 ARGGRVIVLDRSTGH

-496 FRINPWELPRHVNE
+496 FRINPWELPRHVGE

-519 LDLHTLL
+519 LDLHTLM

-539 QERALLE
+539 QERAVLE
-546 GACRAVYRE
+546 GACRAVYEEHR
-555 KRQPFERH
+555 RGSQGALGPYERH
-563 LFEWLRRAEDS
+563 LFDWLRRAEDAES
-574 EARDGDPL
+574 HDGDAL
-582 RQQYRALAERLVP
+582 RRQQYRALAERLVP
-595 YVDGGTYAGLLD
+595 YVHGGTYAGLLD

-699 PLGRAVIDNAS
+699 PLGQAVIDNAAI
-710 VSLLLAQSDHAL
+710 SLLLAQSDHAL
-722 PKVQEVFHLSADE
+722 PQVQSVFHLSADE
-735 RAMVGRLRTVRQVRA
+735 RAMVGRLRTVKQVRA

-767 YVTPEEYWLFTSV
+767 YVTPEEYWLFTSA

-788 AAIARHGGDVW
+788 AGITRHGGDVW
-799 AAVRALA
+799 AAVRELA
-806 RGAALRDRRGRCRAG
+806 RGEGSQAA
-821 APRGG
+821 
-826 RRMKLAVGALVAV
+826 
-839 LLVPLLLLAVAAAG
+839 
-853 VAALAR
+853 
-859 TLDPLGHLPGLPGSG
+859 
-874 PLGPVRP
+874 
-881 GGRPGLL
+881 
-888 RGHGEPVRRGRRHR
+888 EP
-902 PGIDPRPRLRPLG
+902 
-915 RRAHRAPHRRDQS
+915 
-928 REPARRPGGGD
+928 E
-939 PPSRAA
+939 
-945 VRRGPAPD
+945 
-953 RPVAT
+953 
-958 GERHGH
+958 
-964 GRDQQ
+964 
-969 PRQRRQHALGRRQA
+969 
-983 VRGAVRLHARA
+983 
-994 VDDGPS
+994 
-1000 VGGLSECRARVS
+1000 
-1012 ASGSTT
+1012 
-1018 SASSTAR
+1018 
-1025 PPTSPTTRA
+1025 SPIRI
-1034 STTRAATRAM
+1034 
-1044 SAHRA
+1044 
-1049 ATPTPRLLLDLVRQ
+1049 
-1063 HAGPPVA
+1063 
-1070 PLVPA
+1070 
-1075 PGKPDPET
+1075 
-1083 GDCVPR
+1083 
-1089 LPVTSATESLTPA
+1089 
-1102 AGVAGDHGRRLRRAK
+1102 VAGRA
-1117 ASRSRRDTASR
+1117 
-1128 PWAANPPS
+1128 
-1136 LAIPTSTPASTGARR
+1136 
-1151 WTPRS
+1151 
-1156 TPPPPRSPSRART
+1156 
-1169 AGR
+1169 